1 MSRKDFSQQF
11 PTHRDFSQQFP
22 THRDF
27 SQQFPSHH
35 DFGQQ
40 FPSSS
45 MNLNAT
51 APVNTPPED
60 IFPVFTPDNEPV
72 PNPHVVQQQPDQP
85 VNNLPV
91 ENQPIWRGLT
101 DEEFEEQN
109 MQELL
114 RVEAEE
120 ERETRAREQRAKAK
134 QDRRNRRAEWRWANG
149 IDRVPTSE
157 DDSSASYSS
166 HEGYVSDD
174 SFY

>member
-1 MSRKDFSQQF
+1 MSRKDFSKQF
-11 PTHRDFSQQFP
+11 PTHCDFSQQFP

-35 DFGQQ
+35 DFGKQ

-60 IFPVFTPDNEPV
+60 IFPVFTPDNEP
-72 PNPHVVQQQPDQP
+72 HVVQQQPDQP

-101 DEEFEEQN
+101 DEEFFS
-109 MQELL
+109 
-114 RVEAEE
+114 
-120 ERETRAREQRAKAK
+120 TKYAR
-134 QDRRNRRAEWRWANG
+134 
-149 IDRVPTSE
+149 IVTC
-157 DDSSASYSS
+157 
-166 HEGYVSDD
+166 
-174 SFY
+174 

>member
-51 APVNTPPED
+51 APMNTPPED

-85 VNNLPV
+85 V

-101 DEEFEEQN
+101 DEEFFEQN

-120 ERETRAREQRAKAK
+120 EREARAREQRAKAK
-134 QDRRNRRAEWRWANG
+134 EDRRNRRAEWRWANG